1 MKCYYELLEVARDAS
16 IDDIKKAYRKLALK
30 WHPDKNL
37 DNVEEAKEQFQLI
50 QQAWETLSDPHERT
64 WYDNHREAILKGGKD
79 YKDDSINLF
88 PYFSATCFKGY
99 GDDASGFY
107 TIYREVFEKLAT
119 EDAEF
124 TEASNSDEEIPNFG
138 NSQSSYE
145 DVVHNFYAYWQSYN
159 TKKSYSWLD
168 PYDTRNIPNRRI
180 FRLVEKE
187 NKKMRDKAKRERNEQ
202 VRNLVAFIRK
212 RDKRVQ
218 IYAAKLA
225 ERARENFLKAEEH
238 RKAHLLQ
245 RQKLL
250 REQNESEWCKFSNM
264 EAELKKIET
273 NLTEE
278 FEDNDEEDNEND
290 ALYCIACNKIF
301 KTGKAFMNHENSR
314 KHKEKVNIIKHIID
328 NDENHQ
334 YNSSQEDNT
343 NSESSSSANGVKL
356 ATDSQMPDFLL
367 APHQSESKQLDNDN
381 NEDVSAAEL
390 ISDDENDLEYLVS
403 KKKEKKTNINAE
415 NAPVVTSE
423 MESTSFI
430 SKLKNNDDDITS
442 ENELISDQEE
452 DSSIATKP
460 DRQKKKK
467 KYKKHKNIQNSDP
480 KDHISDNDVKIN
492 EEILLSKKQR
502 KKLQRRKATQSQNDQ
517 EVHKEEKQNVEDE
530 TEVLKETNTINKKLK
545 IGAVKKECKREEEQD
560 EAKNKK
566 VSADID
572 ADVDADSIDL
582 PHCCLTCSYE
592 FLSKNKLFEHLKKTG
607 HSVHI
612 SELQNKRNQQKKG
625 KASKK
630 KDNSRDKKKH

>member
-50 QQAWETLSDPHERT
+50 QQAWEILSDPHERT

-79 YKDDSINLF
+79 YEDDAINLF

-99 GDDASGFY
+99 GDDANGFY
-107 TIYREVFEKLAT
+107 TIYRKIFEKLAS

-124 TEASNSDEEIPNFG
+124 TKGGDSNEEIPNFG

-145 DVVHNFYAYWQSYN
+145 DVVHNFYAYWQSYS

-168 PYDTRNIPNRRI
+168 PYDIRNIPNRRI
-180 FRLVEKE
+180 YRLVEKE
-187 NKKMRDKAKRERNEQ
+187 NKKVRDKAKRERNEQ

-218 IYAAKLA
+218 MYAVKLA
-225 ERARENFLKAEEH
+225 ERARENFLKAEER

-250 REQNESEWCKFSNM
+250 REQNVSEWSKFSNM

-278 FEDNDEEDNEND
+278 FEDDKEDDDEDD

-301 KTGKAFMNHENSR
+301 KTHKAFMNHENSR
-314 KHKEKVNIIKHIID
+314 KHKEKINIIKHIIID
-328 NDENHQ
+328 DDENQ

-343 NSESSSSANGVKL
+343 NSESSSSISEVKL
-356 ATDSQMPDFLL
+356 ATNSQMPDFLL
-367 APHQSESKQLDNDN
+367 NPHQSESKQLNDNDN
-381 NEDVSAAEL
+381 DDVSAAEL
-390 ISDDENDLEYLVS
+390 ISDNEDDLEYLEL
-403 KKKEKKTNINAE
+403 KKEKKEKNINTK
-415 NAPVVTSE
+415 NAPVATHQ
-423 MESTSFI
+423 MENISFM
-430 SKLKNNDDDITS
+430 SKLKNEDDDITS

-452 DSSIATKP
+452 DSSIATKS

-467 KYKKHKNIQNSDP
+467 KNKKHKNIQNLNP
-480 KDHISDNDVKIN
+480 EDHISDDNIEIN
-492 EEILLSKKQR
+492 EDTLLSKKQR
-502 KKLQRRKATQSQNDQ
+502 KKLQRKKATSKQSQNDQ
-517 EVHKEEKQNVEDE
+517 EMHKEEEQKLEDE
-530 TEVLKETNTINKKLK
+530 TEVLKETNIVNKKLK
-545 IGAVKKECKREEEQD
+545 IDTVKKEYKREQEQNKT
-560 EAKNKK
+560 KNRK

-572 ADVDADSIDL
+572 TDSADLTHS
-582 PHCCLTCSYE
+582 CFTCSHE
-592 FLSKNKLFEHLKKTG
+592 FPSKNKLFEHLKKTG
-607 HSVHI
+607 HSIHT
-612 SELQNKRNQQKKG
+612 SELQNKRNQQKKE